1 MLIMETQGNSMT
13 LEQFLV
19 LPRYQNGRIIGLS
32 EVFLEIPQDFLE
44 MLHGDDWSY
53 YFELQEEVEYMLAE
67 FRG

>member
-19 LPRYQNGRIIGLS
+19 LPRYQNGRIRDLPA
-32 EVFLEIPQDFLE
+32 VFLEIPQDFLE

-67 FRG
+67 ISG

>member
-1 MLIMETQGNSMT
+1 METQGNSMT

>member
-1 MLIMETQGNSMT
+1 MT